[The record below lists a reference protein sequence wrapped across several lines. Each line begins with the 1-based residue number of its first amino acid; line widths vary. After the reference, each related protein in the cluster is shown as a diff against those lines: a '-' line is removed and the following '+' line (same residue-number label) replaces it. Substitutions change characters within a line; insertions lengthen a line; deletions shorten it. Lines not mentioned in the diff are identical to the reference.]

1 MMLTNGYTEATV
13 SKNTLFMALLF
24 LLPSGETKS
33 SFGCNIQTKPYSWKP
48 LNYYSEPVITL
59 WLNLKKSSGGIQV
72 PFSQI
77 NETLTTQ
84 FGPVG
89 F

>member
-1 MMLTNGYTEATV
+1 MILTNGYTEAI

-24 LLPSGETKS
+24 VRSSGETN
-33 SFGCNIQTKPYSWKP
+33 SFGCGIQTKPYSWKP

-59 WLNLKKSSGGIQV
+59 WLTFKKSSGGIQM

-84 FGPVG
+84 FDLVG

>member
-1 MMLTNGYTEATV
+1 MILTNGFTEAMI

-24 LLPSGETKS
+24 LLTSRKTNSP
-33 SFGCNIQTKPYSWKP
+33 FGCSIQTKPYSQKP
-48 LNYYSEPVITL
+48 LNYYGETVITL
-59 WLNLKKSSGGIQV
+59 WLNFKKSSGGIQV
-72 PFSQI
+72 PFSQT

-84 FGPVG
+84 FDPVR